1 VRKSPF
7 LFFHLARQQQQVL
20 GQPLLFFLLVKLLQ
34 ELPHLLIFPL
44 AKQLQQHQVLR
55 QSLLLFLSAGKAVAG
70 AVPAPLLPTGQAA
83 ATAVNAAPVTNGIAT
98 TAATA
103 TPLLPAGKAV
113 TAAATAPLLPTGK
126 AAATAPLLP
135 TDKAAATA
143 PLLPTGKA
151 AATAPLLPTGKAA
164 VPSFM
169 RACSK
174 PWGVNKG
181 GRAGGLSKTLGG
193 PRGAK
198 GAKGTGVVQQD
209 KVAKTGE
216 QQPVAIDAAYDLHF

>member
-1 VRKSPF
+1 M
-7 LFFHLARQQQQVL
+7 
-20 GQPLLFFLLVKLLQ
+20 
-34 ELPHLLIFPL
+34 
-44 AKQLQQHQVLR
+44 
-55 QSLLLFLSAGKAVAG
+55 AG

-98 TAATA
+98 TAAMA

-113 TAAATAPLLPTGK
+113 T
-126 AAATAPLLP
+126 
-135 TDKAAATA
+135 AAATA

-216 QQPVAIDAAYDLHF
+216 QQPVTIGAAYDLHF